1 MDSSGET
8 GQIPQQSEGGRS
20 GASENEREEL
30 AMRYARGASG
40 LALAAVAL
48 GAMNFAA
55 KAEDGTF
62 KLGIVTFLSGPAA
75 ESFGVPASN
84 GARVLL
90 DALNQGGVVPKPYD
104 KLGFGGLKIDA
115 VTIDENGGATKQVQ
129 ELRNAYERDDVDAL
143 LGYIGSGDCL
153 AVAPVAEE
161 MKKFL
166 LLMDCGTPR
175 IFEENKFHYVFRSAA
190 HGAMDNI
197 AMARYIAKRHLQVGD
212 VGAIDQDYA
221 WGQDSWKDFKASLAK
236 LEPGATAKV
245 ELWPKFGAGQYG
257 TEISTL
263 LQEKPSLVY
272 SSLWGGDL
280 QAFVLQAA
288 PRGLF
293 KDRLVVLSAS
303 DHVLQPLGN
312 KMPDGVIIGARG
324 ANGQYAEKS
333 PINDWFV
340 ATYEKA
346 YPGTYPVQ
354 PHYRAVQALL
364 GLKAAV
370 EKAMAANGGKKPSTE
385 ELVKAMTGL
394 EWDAPSGHIAMA
406 LGDGHQAIQSN
417 AVGRTQWDAE
427 HKMVKLVDIE
437 HFSADCVNPPATM
450 KAEEWIAQ
458 GFPGAKCN

>member
-1 MDSSGET
+1 MNYRNSA
-8 GQIPQQSEGGRS
+8 GR
-20 GASENEREEL
+20 
-30 AMRYARGASG
+30 
-40 LALAAVAL
+40 LALAAAMLAL
-48 GAMNFAA
+48 TGGAAGAQTN
-55 KAEDGTF
+55 GTF
-62 KLGIVTFLSGPAA
+62 KLGVVTFLSGPAA
-75 ESFGVPASN
+75 ESFGGPAGN
-84 GARVLL
+84 GIKVML
-90 DALNQGGVVPKPYD
+90 DAINKGGVLPKPYD
-104 KLGFGGLKIDA
+104 KPGFGGLT
-115 VTIDENGGATKQVQ
+115 VETVMIDENGGATKQVQ
-129 ELRNAYERDDVDAL
+129 ELRNAYERDQVDAA

-153 AVAPVAEE
+153 AVAPAAEE
-161 MKKFL
+161 LKKFL
-166 LLMDCGTPR
+166 ILMDCGTPR

-190 HGAMDNI
+190 HGAMDNV
-197 AMARYIAKRHLQVGD
+197 ALARYIASRKLAVSD
-212 VGAIDQDYA
+212 IGAIDQDYA
-221 WGQDSWKDFKASLAK
+221 WGQDSWKDFKASMARLDPEAK
-236 LEPGATAKV
+236 AKV

-257 TEISTL
+257 TEVSTL

-280 QAFVLQAA
+280 QAFVLQAV

-312 KMPDGVIIGARG
+312 RMPDGVIIGARG

-340 ATYEKA
+340 AAYKAA

-354 PHYRAVQALL
+354 PQYRGAQAIL
-364 GLKAAV
+364 GLKTAV

-385 ELVKAMTGL
+385 ELVAAMTGL
-394 EWDAPSGHIAMA
+394 EWDAPSGHIKMA

-417 AVGRTQWDAE
+417 AVGRTKWDPEA
-427 HKMVKLVDIE
+427 KMVKLVDVE
-437 HFSADCVNPPATM
+437 HFAAECVNPPPGV